1 MADDPTNTD
10 KTDQPT
16 ELADAPPEPARKGTA
31 LVMGAIFLFFAAC
44 FVVAMFIEWMPSD
57 PAIAGG
63 FGYTVDPLY
72 TFIYWTSV
80 FFFIV
85 VGLLMFVFAA
95 LGRQQKHQR
104 NEVRHGATHNTLLE
118 LGWTTPPLILVLA
131 FFLLGFRG
139 YLDMVTIPDKNGA
152 YLVDVEAYQW
162 GWQFTYPNGG
172 VNSGGANQVVL
183 DIPAGRP
190 VRFRLSSRDVIH
202 SLYLPDQRVKKDC
215 VPGRYNEM
223 WVQVPVSD
231 QIQPGGVYK
240 DFALRC
246 TEYCGQQH
254 AQMNG
259 ILRVW
264 HPDDW
269 AAREEAINTWNKP
282 ETDGSRMSPVE
293 LGKYVYEQSGGC
305 VSCHSIDGSSGTG
318 PTWKN
323 LYKDGHPGIEVNEA
337 YILESIYY
345 PGNYI
350 VPGYPN
356 QMASYAGQL
365 NYGDVLAV
373 DAYIRSLSDGFPE
386 DQIRK
391 EWPAEYDGRTW
402 LDMNNEV
409 TDPPVK

>member
-1 MADDPTNTD
+1 MADQPRDQTDEPTC
-10 KTDQPT
+10 
-16 ELADAPPEPARKGTA
+16 LADEPKESSRRVTA
-31 LVMGAIFLFFAAC
+31 IAMGAIFVFFLAC
-44 FVVAMFIEWMPSD
+44 FVVSLFIDWMPGDSD
-57 PAIAGG
+57 VAGG

-72 TFIYWTSV
+72 YFIYWTSV

-85 VGLLMFVFAA
+85 VGGLMFVFAT
-95 LGRQQKHQR
+95 LGRQQKHER

-131 FFLLGFRG
+131 FFLWGFRG
-139 YLDMVTIPDKNGA
+139 YIDMVNVPDRNGA

-172 VNSGGANQVVL
+172 VNSGGSNQVVL

-190 VRFRLSSRDVIH
+190 VRFRLSARDVLH
-202 SLYLPDQRVKKDC
+202 SLYLPEQRVKKDC

-231 QIQPGGVYK
+231 AITPGGGYK
-240 DFALRC
+240 DFPLRC

-254 AQMNG
+254 SQMNG

-269 AAREEAINTWNKP
+269 AEREIAINTWNKP
-282 ETDGSRMSPVE
+282 EPDGSRLSPVE
-293 LGKYVYEQSGGC
+293 LGKYIHEQSGGC
-305 VSCHSIDGSSGTG
+305 VSCHSVDGSDGTG
-318 PTWKN
+318 PTWKD
-323 LYKDGHPGIEVNEA
+323 LYNQQRNGQPVDEA

-345 PGNYI
+345 PNAYK
-350 VPGYPN
+350 VPGPYG

-373 DAYIRSLSDGFPE
+373 DAYIKSLTEGYDESKIP
-386 DQIRK
+386 Q
-391 EWPAEYDGRTW
+391 EWPDEYDGTTW
-402 LDMNNEV
+402 LNEAGEAV
-409 TDPPVK
+409 DPPLR

>member
-1 MADDPTNTD
+1 MADDRTDEPTT
-10 KTDQPT
+10 
-16 ELADAPPEPARKGTA
+16 LANEPAEPKRRGTA
-31 LVMGAIFLFFAAC
+31 IVMGAIFLFFAAC

-80 FFFIV
+80 FFFIL

-139 YLDMVTIPDKNGA
+139 YLDMVTVPDRNGA

-172 VNSGGANQVVL
+172 VNAGGSNQVEL

-202 SLYLPDQRVKKDC
+202 SLYLPDQRIKKDC

-223 WVQVPVSD
+223 WVEVPVSEGMED
-231 QIQPGGVYK
+231 PEKPYL
-240 DFALRC
+240 DFQLRC

-264 HPDDW
+264 HPDAW
-269 AAREEAINTWNKP
+269 EAREIAINTWNKP
-282 ETDGSRMSPVE
+282 DAEGKREDPIA
-293 LGKYVYEQSGGC
+293 LGKVIHEQLGGC
-305 VSCHSIDGSSGTG
+305 VSCHSVDGSAGTG

-323 LYKDGHPGIEVNEA
+323 LYSEERAGQPVDSA

-345 PGNYI
+345 PNAYQ
-350 VPGYPN
+350 VPGPYGK
-356 QMASYAGQL
+356 MASYAGQL

-373 DAYIRSLSDGFPE
+373 DAYIKSLTDGYDE
-386 DQIRK
+386 SKIRQ
-391 EWPAEYDGRTW
+391 EWPEEYDGTTW
-402 LDMNNEV
+402 LNDANEPV
-409 TDPPVK
+409 DPPLQ